1 MNGRRRILVVDDHPI
16 VRRGLTTLLSG
27 EDWVAEVV
35 EAATAAAAH
44 REATC
49 RRIDVVAM
57 DVLLPDG
64 DGVEVTRRIVAS
76 RPHTAVLMLTM
87 ADDTHVVT
95 RALLAG
101 ARGYLLKDT
110 DPDLLVDAL
119 RTVANGGTVLG
130 PTIGAAILAATHRT
144 VRRPRAPFDLLTA
157 RELSIIG
164 HLASGESNARIA
176 RLLGLSEKTVRNQLS
191 AAFTKLAVT
200 DRVQAALLARDA
212 GIGPDDTRNNSSS
225 P

>member
-87 ADDTHVVT
+87 ADDTHVVCAVNKCD
-95 RALLAG
+95 R
-101 ARGYLLKDT
+101 
-110 DPDLLVDAL
+110 
-119 RTVANGGTVLG
+119 LG
-130 PTIGAAILAATHRT
+130 L
-144 VRRPRAPFDLLTA
+144 PRAQQRTL
-157 RELSIIG
+157 
-164 HLASGESNARIA
+164 
-176 RLLGLSEKTVRNQLS
+176 LS
-191 AAFTKLAVT
+191 ASRGRQGF
-200 DRVQAALLARDA
+200 AASRTAA
-212 GIGPDDTRNNSSS
+212 
-225 P
+225 

>member
-1 MNGRRRILVVDDHPI
+1 MRTIDTAIAMGKVVVSALHQLDGI
-16 VRRGLTTLLSG
+16 G
-27 EDWVAEVV
+27 
-35 EAATAAAAH
+35 
-44 REATC
+44 
-49 RRIDVVAM
+49 DVH
-57 DVLLPDG
+57 G
-64 DGVEVTRRIVAS
+64 S
-76 RPHTAVLMLTM
+76 
-87 ADDTHVVT
+87 
-95 RALLAG
+95 
-101 ARGYLLKDT
+101 
-110 DPDLLVDAL
+110 VDAL

-144 VRRPRAPFDLLTA
+144 VRRPRPPFDLLTA

-164 HLASGESNARIA
+164 HLASGQSNARIA

-212 GIGPDDTRNNSSS
+212 GIGPDETRDNGTS